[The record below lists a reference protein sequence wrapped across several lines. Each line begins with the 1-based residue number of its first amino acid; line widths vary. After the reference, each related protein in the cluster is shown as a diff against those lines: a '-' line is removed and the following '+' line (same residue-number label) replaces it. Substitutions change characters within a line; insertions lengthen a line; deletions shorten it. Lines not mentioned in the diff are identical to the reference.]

1 MDLRAFFQKIRQV
14 EREIAGTHAIV
25 VSNETSDGG
34 RPGQVSEVA
43 KGVAARM
50 IVEGRARL
58 ATPDERTQYQT
69 EMTQGVEAV
78 KRRELVGRAQ
88 VRLLSDSDIEA
99 LRSALKP
106 AKSS

>member
-1 MDLRAFFQKIRQV
+1 
-14 EREIAGTHAIV
+14 
-25 VSNETSDGG
+25 
-34 RPGQVSEVA
+34 VA

-69 EMTQGVEAV
+69 EMLQGVEAA

-99 LRSALKP
+99 LRGALKP